1 MSDPFQDV
9 HLLVLISVN
18 VAGGLL
24 LRELHLNRLKGKR
37 SKIKNIQTDSQTHL
51 VYLAEYFIH
60 LFLTLIVGECHV
72 DEEKPSVN
80 INDLILR

>member
-24 LRELHLNRLKGKR
+24 LRELHLNRLEGYR
-37 SKIKNIQTDSQTHL
+37 SKIKLQADSQTRL

-60 LFLTLIVGECHV
+60 LFLALIVGECHV

-80 INDLILR
+80 INDLIRR

>member
-24 LRELHLNRLKGKR
+24 LRELHLNRLKGKG
-37 SKIKNIQTDSQTHL
+37 SKIKLQTDSQSHL

-80 INDLILR
+80 INDLIRR